1 MIEIFKKKLFTFIFI
16 QNPSYNYFTQDNLH
30 YNFKIIN
37 KNLWIF
43 KNRYFYCFQVNF
55 KELLAPIKSF
65 ALLIILKFI
74 LPNNYFISKYLNV
87 DYIDYYYS

>member
-1 MIEIFKKKLFTFIFI
+1 M
-16 QNPSYNYFTQDNLH
+16 
-30 YNFKIIN
+30 
-37 KNLWIF
+37 KNILLILLG
-43 KNRYFYCFQVNF
+43 FYCFQVNF